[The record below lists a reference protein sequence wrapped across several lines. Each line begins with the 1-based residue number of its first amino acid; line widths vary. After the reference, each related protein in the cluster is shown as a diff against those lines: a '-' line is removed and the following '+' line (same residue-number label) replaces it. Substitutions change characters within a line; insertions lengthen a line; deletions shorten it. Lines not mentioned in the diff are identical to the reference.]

1 MHWHAFYLKKK
12 IYYYNC
18 YLFIYFCPTFPEFP
32 NSVFGEH
39 LRKQVEDR
47 IVFYETGVNPK
58 KNIEIMKLA
67 LAEVSTKT
75 VLLLVS

>member
-1 MHWHAFYLKKK
+1 M
-12 IYYYNC
+12 
-18 YLFIYFCPTFPEFP
+18 TFKNNFVFSISEFP
-32 NSVFGEH
+32 NSIFGEH

-67 LAEVSTKT
+67 LAEVSIREKDKKKKKRCCR
-75 VLLLVS
+75 VGN